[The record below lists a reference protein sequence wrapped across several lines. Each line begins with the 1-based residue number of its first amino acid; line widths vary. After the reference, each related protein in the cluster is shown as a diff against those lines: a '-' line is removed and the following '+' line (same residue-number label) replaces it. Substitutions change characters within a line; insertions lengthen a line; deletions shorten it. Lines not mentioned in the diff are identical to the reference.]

1 MPAMRVRKLAT
12 EHSDGAVSAARYS
25 TSSATP
31 FGPALGIWTFEI
43 EANLGFAVG
52 DVVRLSSAAD
62 PAAWMQGPVTAYL
75 GTALTVDVTAISG
88 AGDHAD
94 WAVGS
99 ITPTVIG
106 DMRFGSGQSDY
117 YRDSPEAVAT
127 AIWTRLRLW
136 TGEWFINVTEGTPYM
151 EAVLGTGKR
160 ELIEPALRQRIL
172 ATQGVDSL
180 ENFTLVIDPDT
191 RAAFVSATVNTIY
204 GTASLQGA
212 I

>member
-1 MPAMRVRKLAT
+1 MRVRKLAT
-12 EHSDGAVSAARYS
+12 AESDGAVSGLRYS

-31 FGPALGIWTFEI
+31 FGPALGVWTFDVETG
-43 EANLGFAVG
+43 LPFAVG

-62 PAAWMQGPVTAYL
+62 PAVWMQGAVTAYL
-75 GTALTVDVTAISG
+75 GTALTVDVTATAG
-88 AGDHAD
+88 TGDHAD
-94 WAVGS
+94 WAVGL

-106 DMRFGSGQSDY
+106 DMRFGSRQADY

-136 TGEWFINVTEGTPYM
+136 TGEWFIDVTEGTPYM

-160 ELIEPALRQRIL
+160 QLIEPALRQRIL
-172 ATQGVDSL
+172 GTQGVDSL
-180 ENFTLVIDPDT
+180 ESFELIIDPDT
-191 RAAFVSATVNTIY
+191 RAAFVAATVNTIY
-204 GTASLQGA
+204 GTAFLQGA